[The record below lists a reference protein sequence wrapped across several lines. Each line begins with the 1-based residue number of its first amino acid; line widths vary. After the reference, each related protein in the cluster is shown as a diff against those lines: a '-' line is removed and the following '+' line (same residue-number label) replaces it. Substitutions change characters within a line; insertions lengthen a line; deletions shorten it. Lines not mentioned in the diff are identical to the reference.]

1 MVENSSELRS
11 WLQYSIFPPF
21 ADVKPETFRDYIDSK
36 LPLGYY
42 FYLTNKELEEL
53 TPFFTRL
60 GQKYRGKIN
69 FIGLD
74 AKIYHGHVK
83 YLNMREQVPLF
94 GIHDMINNRKYGI
107 KQMPAEE
114 YKLITSLPILNQT
127 EVEELVEDFVNGVA
141 EPIIKSEEVPTE
153 QNSNVYKLVAKTHD
167 DIILNNDK
175 DVIVRYYAPF
185 DIRNKRGSEDFH
197 KVADIFASDEELKS
211 KVLFADI
218 NMQAN
223 DIASFAIYSYPTIIL
238 YPSNNDSTPITLS
251 GSKTPAQILKF
262 LKRNGSHHADGI
274 ELYFKSYPA
283 EKEDFDEDDEE
294 EEQRNQNSNPLPDPS
309 REKPV
314 VNQETAVNECDDT
327 SDNQPNNEQLV

>member
-1 MVENSSELRS
+1 M
-11 WLQYSIFPPF
+11 
-21 ADVKPETFRDYIDSK
+21 
-36 LPLGYY
+36 
-42 FYLTNKELEEL
+42 
-53 TPFFTRL
+53 
-60 GQKYRGKIN
+60 
-69 FIGLD
+69 
-74 AKIYHGHVK
+74 
-83 YLNMREQVPLF
+83 
-94 GIHDMINNRKYGI
+94 
-107 KQMPAEE
+107 
-114 YKLITSLPILNQT
+114 
-127 EVEELVEDFVNGVA
+127 
-141 EPIIKSEEVPTE
+141 
-153 QNSNVYKLVAKTHD
+153 AKTHD
-167 DIILNNDK
+167 DIILNNDI

-185 DIRNKRGSEDFH
+185 DIRNKRGSEDFY

-211 KVLFADI
+211 KVIFADI
-218 NMQAN
+218 NMQTN

-238 YPSNNDSTPITLS
+238 YPSSNDSTPITLS

-294 EEQRNQNSNPLPDPS
+294 KEQRNQNSNPLPDPS